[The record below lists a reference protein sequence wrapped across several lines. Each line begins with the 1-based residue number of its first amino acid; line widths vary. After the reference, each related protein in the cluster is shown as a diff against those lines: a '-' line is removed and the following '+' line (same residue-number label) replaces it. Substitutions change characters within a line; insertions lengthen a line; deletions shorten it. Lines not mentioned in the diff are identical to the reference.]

1 MSTLK
6 LKKTGQAKRL
16 KLPSYSAR
24 RRFLFVLMGMVGL
37 ALVGQTLMRQVFETE
52 FLQTE
57 GARRYLRVVEVP
69 ADRGAIVDRNGEP
82 LALSTPVDSIWADPR
97 ELELDRAGLGRLA
110 QALESKPKDLARLL
124 KKSEGRSFVYLRR
137 QVSPDIAAAVRELK
151 LPGVHSDREYRRFY
165 PAGEVV
171 SHVLGFTN
179 IDDQGQ
185 EGLELA
191 HNRDLAGIP
200 GKKRVIRD
208 GRRRI
213 VRDVES
219 IEPAR
224 PGREL
229 QLSLDLRLQFLAYRA
244 LKQAMEDHD
253 AVGGTAVLLD
263 ARKGEILAMVNQ
275 PGFNPNGDKSRTGGR
290 LRNRAVTDLF
300 EPGSTIKP
308 FVVAAALESGRY
320 VPETPIDTTPGFMRV
335 GSGRVKDVHNYGAL
349 DVSGVIRKS
358 SNVGVSKI
366 ALDLGPESI
375 WNTYSR
381 VGIGRVTQ
389 TGFPGELNGRLTDP
403 ASWREFD
410 QAVISFGYGIS
421 VTALQLARAYGVLA
435 NDGLLPEPGFQL
447 RSQVPQMH
455 RVMHGKTARQVQAML
470 EQVVSNQGTARRAA
484 VPGYR
489 VGGKTGTVKKHTET
503 GYADDRYLGLFVGMA
518 PMSDPRL
525 VMAVVID
532 EPRAGKYYG
541 GQVAAPVFAEVMAGA
556 LRMMNIPPDAEQAAG
571 MRLVSAGAAQ

>member
-1 MSTLK
+1 MAIPK
-6 LKKTGQAKRL
+6 LKKTRQAKRL

-24 RRFLFVLMGMVGL
+24 RRFLFVLMGLIGV
-37 ALVGQTLMRQVFETE
+37 ALVGRAVERQVFETE
-52 FLQTE
+52 FLQKE
-57 GARRYLRVVEVP
+57 GARRYLRVVEVA
-69 ADRGAIVDRNGEP
+69 ADRGSILDRNGEP
-82 LALSTPVDSIWADPR
+82 LALSTPVESIWVDPR
-97 ELELDRAGLGRLA
+97 ELDIDTSSMRRLA
-110 QALESKPKDLARLL
+110 EALQMPTADLARLL
-124 KKSEGRSFVYLRR
+124 EKSKGRSFVYLKR
-137 QVSPDIAAAVRELK
+137 QVSPDIAEAVHLLK
-151 LPGVHSDREYRRFY
+151 LGGVHAQREYRRFY

-171 SHVLGFTN
+171 SHALGFTD

-191 HNRDLAGIP
+191 LNDMLKGHP

-208 GRRRI
+208 GRRRF

-224 PGREL
+224 PGATL

-244 LKQAMEDHD
+244 LKSAMDTHS
-253 AVGGTAVLLD
+253 AVGGTAVLMD
-263 ARKGEILAMVNQ
+263 ARKGEVLAMVNQ
-275 PGFNPNGDKSRTGGR
+275 PGFNPNGDRSRTGGR

-320 VPETPIDTTPGFMRV
+320 LPETPIDTSPGSMRV

-349 DVSGVIRKS
+349 DVAGVIRKS
-358 SNVGVSKI
+358 SNIGVTKI
-366 ALDLGPESI
+366 ALDLGPEAI
-375 WNTYSR
+375 WNTYDR
-381 VGIGRVTQ
+381 VGIGRPLG

-403 ASWREFD
+403 TRWREFD

-421 VTALQLARAYGVLA
+421 VNALQLARAYAVLA
-435 NDGLLPEPGFQL
+435 NDGLMPEPSFLL
-447 RSQVPQMH
+447 RQQVPQMQ
-455 RVMHGKTARQVQAML
+455 RVMHSKTARQVQAML
-470 EQVVSNQGTARRAA
+470 EEVVSNQGTARQAA
-484 VPGYR
+484 VAGYR
-489 VGGKTGTVKKHTET
+489 VGGKTGTVKKHTAN
-503 GYADDRYLGLFVGMA
+503 GYAEDRYLGLFAGMA

-525 VMAVVID
+525 VMVVVID

-556 LRMMNIPPDAEQAAG
+556 LRMMSIPPDAQPVG
-571 MRLVSAGAAQ
+571 DVRLVATEASR